1 MAADTGADV
10 LVPPNLQALLAA
22 RLDQLE
28 EPERAVLERG
38 AVEGEIFHRG
48 AVQTLSEDGTV
59 VPRLAALVRKE
70 LIRPDRTQLPGDD
83 AFRFRHLLVRD
94 AAYDGLSEGRPR
106 RAPRALRRLAGRARG
121 GSRRG
126 GRDPRLP
133 PRAGSSL
140 QGRAWARPTGSLA
153 ERAGERLAAAGRRAL
168 ARGDQRGGGPAP
180 RARSRAHAAVVV
192 RRAPRDRPGRCAAVA
207 SRAAQRS
214 PRPPPSERGS

>member
-59 VPRLAALVRKE
+59 VPRLAGLVAQGADPARSHAAV
-70 LIRPDRTQLPGDD
+70 PGDD

-94 AAYDGLSEGRPR
+94 AAYDGPAKAI
-106 RAPRALRRLAGRARG
+106 RAELHERFADWLERARG
-121 GSRRG
+121 RSGRG

-133 PRAGSSL
+133 SRAGARY
-140 QGRAWARPTGSLA
+140 RAELGETDRELA
-153 ERAGERLAAAGRRAL
+153 ERAGARLAAAGRRAL
-168 ARGDQRGGGPAP
+168 LARRPAGSPAP
-180 RARSRAHAAVVV
+180 LSALS
-192 RRAPRDRPGRCAAVA
+192 
-207 SRAAQRS
+207 S
-214 PRPPPSERGS
+214 